1 MPAVLF
7 EPILNYAAHYASP
20 PTNGS
25 CPPNQRNTGVSATA
39 ALPLQRFPVPA
50 RWIMLVAM
58 SALIGAG
65 LQAVEIP
72 AALMLGPLIAAM
84 LAQRAG
90 GAVRIPQ
97 IFMMG
102 AQAVMGC
109 FVAHSITPSIIG
121 GLLQLWP
128 SVIVVVTLTLA
139 GAVAIGWAM
148 NRLNIVP
155 GTTPIW
161 GMMPGAA
168 TVMVLMA
175 EAYGADVRLVAF
187 MQYLRM
193 VMVAAVASGVAL
205 VFAHG
210 GSSRFPHGY
219 FPPIDPVNF
228 LDTMALSVAG
238 GLAGRATRIP
248 AGVLLGPLVIGGV
261 LNGLGWINIELPPVL
276 LIASYAVIGWSTGLR
291 FTRDVLATAARA
303 LPQSI
308 GATALL
314 MLFCGFISWMLVLIL
329 HVDPLSA
336 YLAASPGGVDVA
348 AVIAASTKVDTPF
361 VMVIQ
366 SVRAVVLIIVGP
378 QLARWAAKM
387 VK

>member
-1 MPAVLF
+1 
-7 EPILNYAAHYASP
+7 
-20 PTNGS
+20 
-25 CPPNQRNTGVSATA
+25 
-39 ALPLQRFPVPA
+39 
-50 RWIMLVAM
+50 
-58 SALIGAG
+58 
-65 LQAVEIP
+65 
-72 AALMLGPLIAAM
+72 
-84 LAQRAG
+84 
-90 GAVRIPQ
+90 
-97 IFMMG
+97 
-102 AQAVMGC
+102 
-109 FVAHSITPSIIG
+109 
-121 GLLQLWP
+121 
-128 SVIVVVTLTLA
+128 
-139 GAVAIGWAM
+139 
-148 NRLNIVP
+148 
-155 GTTPIW
+155 
-161 GMMPGAA
+161 
-168 TVMVLMA
+168 
-175 EAYGADVRLVAF
+175 
-187 MQYLRM
+187 
-193 VMVAAVASGVAL
+193 
-205 VFAHG
+205 
-210 GSSRFPHGY
+210 
-219 FPPIDPVNF
+219 VNF

>member
-1 MPAVLF
+1 MLK
-7 EPILNYAAHYASP
+7 YASRYASHSANRGCFP
-20 PTNGS
+20 PGHIQQDQATDM
-25 CPPNQRNTGVSATA
+25 SATA
-39 ALPLQRFPVPA
+39 ALPLQRLPASA
-50 RWIMLVAM
+50 RWAMLVAI
-58 SALIGAG
+58 SALIGAL
-65 LQAVEIP
+65 LQTAEIP
-72 AALMLGPLIAAM
+72 AALMLGPLIGAV
-84 LAQRAG
+84 LVQSAG
-90 GAVRIPQ
+90 GAVKIPQ
-97 IFMMG
+97 IFLMG
-102 AQAVMGC
+102 AQAIMGC
-109 FVAHSITPSIIG
+109 FVAHSITPSIVG

-128 SVIVVVTLTLA
+128 SVIVVVTFSLA
-139 GAVAIGWAM
+139 AAIGIGWSM
-148 NRLNIVP
+148 NRLGIVP

-168 TVMVLMA
+168 TIMVLMA

-205 VFAHG
+205 LFAHG
-210 GSSRFPHGY
+210 GGSRFPHGY
-219 FPPIDPVNF
+219 FPAINPVNF
-228 LDTMALSVAG
+228 LDTMVLALAG

-261 LNGLGWINIELPPVL
+261 LNGLGWISIELPPIL
-276 LIASYAVIGWSTGLR
+276 LIASYAVIGWNTGLR

-308 GATALL
+308 GATTLL

-366 SVRAVVLIIVGP
+366 SVRAVVLIVIGP
-378 QLARWAAKM
+378 QLARWVAKM